1 MRRRLLVLSVSLAVA
16 VLVLLTVPL
25 LRSYAESRAVDL
37 HQQRLAAAT
46 RFASLADDGSTG
58 VRLPDLEGDLARF
71 DEVVGSTRTWVV
83 GTDGSV
89 VGGGGAPL
97 PAGVPGLSAAVRA
110 ALAGTPTTAP
120 GPLWPWADDDLVV
133 ATPVGRDAQVLGA
146 VVMVEPLF
154 LVMSE

>member
-1 MRRRLLVLSVSLAVA
+1 M
-16 VLVLLTVPL
+16 
-25 LRSYAESRAVDL
+25 
-37 HQQRLAAAT
+37 
-46 RFASLADDGSTG
+46 
-58 VRLPDLEGDLARF
+58 
-71 DEVVGSTRTWVV
+71 VGSTRTWVV

-97 PAGVPGLSAAVRA
+97 PEGVPGLPTAVRA

-146 VVMVEPLF
+146 VVMVEDTSGPRADVARVMGLVSLAALLF
-154 LVMSE
+154 LVLAIQQVANLVGRA

>member
-83 GTDGSV
+83 GHRRQRRGRRRGTVARGVCRVCPPPSEPRSP
-89 VGGGGAPL
+89 APRPPL
-97 PAGVPGLSAAVRA
+97 PVPCGR
-110 ALAGTPTTAP
+110 GPTTTWW
-120 GPLWPWADDDLVV
+120 WPRRSG
-133 ATPVGRDAQVLGA
+133 ATRRCWVP
-146 VVMVEPLF
+146 
-154 LVMSE
+154 S